1 MKKYF
6 FYTKLVVLALV
17 MATLVNS
24 CSKDEPKVREN
35 KKFPAPKWQADTSG
49 RYPFSMTAVVQIEGL
64 LNLARQPYDELGAFV
79 NGECRGT
86 GIQVNLGT
94 KLMYNI
100 IIMGTSSENSR
111 ITFKYYNSSTQ
122 NMFVTPDGFL
132 PFKVDDSFG
141 SPDMPKLL
149 PLEVSN

>member
-6 FYTKLVVLALV
+6 FYTKVVALALV
-17 MATLVNS
+17 IVTMLNS
-24 CSKDEPKVREN
+24 CSKNAPQN
-35 KKFPAPKWQADTSG
+35 IKFPAPNWKADNSG
-49 RYPFSMTAVVQIEGL
+49 KYPLSMTAVVQVEDL
-64 LNLARQPYDELGAFV
+64 LNLARQPGDELGAFI

-86 GIQVNLGT
+86 GIQVSSGT
-94 KLMYNI
+94 VYMYNI
-100 IIMGTSSENSR
+100 VIFGTSAENSR

-122 NMFVTPDGFL
+122 NMFTTIVGFL

-141 SPDMPKLL
+141 SPDKPQAL